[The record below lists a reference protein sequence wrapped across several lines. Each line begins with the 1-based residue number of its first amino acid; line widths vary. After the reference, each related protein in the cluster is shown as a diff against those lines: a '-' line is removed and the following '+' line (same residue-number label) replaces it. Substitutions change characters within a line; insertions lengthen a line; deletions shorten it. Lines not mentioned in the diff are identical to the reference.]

1 MIKGTIT
8 RGAGRVFLW
17 SVLLLF
23 LCEGCKA
30 NHDSEWE
37 KMREKWGNEKY
48 AAVFEADGQ
57 EYSLDMGETAVQ
69 LAELVET
76 ENWIC
81 PEQYYGAFQGFSSD
95 IYFYFD
101 SEQNLEEGVEITA
114 VFREPFIYQET
125 QYVMALYPDLKL
137 EKNMRHILSPDLEL
151 TAEATAAATT
161 EWDRDYDFDKDI
173 KEEMERGYTLIGI
186 LPGFQFPDKFYEP
199 VFSKEEKQAA
209 KELELFQNTEDFWCE
224 KLNGAQE
231 TMYLQYWNGFSSYYR
246 MVYQDEDNKR
256 YYSVILDEAGNIKR
270 EKRMIGQDEYR
281 NISKIGIHVS

>member
-1 MIKGTIT
+1 MIKETVT
-8 RGAGRVFLW
+8 RSAGKVFLW
-17 SVLLLF
+17 SALLLF

-30 NHDSEWE
+30 NHDNEWE
-37 KMREKWGNEKY
+37 EMREKWGNEKY
-48 AAVFEADGQ
+48 TAVFEADGQ
-57 EYSLDMGETAVQ
+57 EYSLDMGEIAVQ
-69 LAELVET
+69 LAELIET

-81 PEQYYGAFQGFSSD
+81 PEQYYGVFQGFVSD

-101 SEQNLEEGVEITA
+101 PEQDLEEGVEIMA
-114 VFREPFIYQET
+114 IFRDPIIYQET

-137 EKNMRHILSPDLEL
+137 EKNMCHILSPDLEL

-161 EWDRDYDFDKDI
+161 EWNRDYEFDKDI